1 MSKSQPGQC
10 RDDAR
15 EMIPWYVNGTL
26 SDAEAAF
33 VREHVDSCGDCR
45 ADVELH
51 TSMHAAVV
59 ENDVTPIVPKTS
71 VADILS
77 EDRAWRSRSTPSGG
91 MMWRRVAV
99 AAGFAILGV
108 ASIVSLFANRN
119 IDNTNRIFETATSI
133 ETATNISYVL
143 QLRFDEDVSAQQ
155 RGEIVAQLDDVVN
168 WTTALSGDYEIH
180 VRLSAP
186 SLVALEQ
193 YQKRAEAIAGVQSAE
208 FTALQ
213 LPMR

>member
-1 MSKSQPGQC
+1 MSKVQPGQC
-10 RDDAR
+10 RDDIR

-26 SDAEAAF
+26 SDAETAL
-33 VREHVDSCGDCR
+33 VREHVGSCDDCR

-59 ENDVTPIVPKTS
+59 ENDVTPIMPKTS
-71 VADILS
+71 AADILS
-77 EDRAWRSRSTPSGG
+77 GDGAGRSRSAPSFGNTRQR
-91 MMWRRVAV
+91 MAV
-99 AAGFAILGV
+99 AAGFAILV
-108 ASIVSLFANRN
+108 AALLVDRN
-119 IDNTNRIFETATSI
+119 TENTNLQFETATSA
-133 ETATNISYVL
+133 ETATNIDYVL
-143 QLRFDEDVSAQQ
+143 QLRFDENVSEQQ
-155 RGEIVAQLDDVVN
+155 RGEIVAQLDDVVK
-168 WTTALSGDYEIH
+168 WTTALSGDYEIY

-193 YQKRAEAIAGVQSAE
+193 YQQRAESIAGVQSAE

>member
-1 MSKSQPGQC
+1 MSEVQPGQC
-10 RDDAR
+10 RDDVR

-26 SDAEAAF
+26 SDAETAL
-33 VREHVDSCGDCR
+33 VREHVEGCDDCR
-45 ADVELH
+45 ADIELH

-59 ENDVTPIVPKTS
+59 DNEVTPIMPKTS
-71 VADILS
+71 AADVLGR
-77 EDRAWRSRSTPSGG
+77 EGAGRSRSAPSHGITR
-91 MMWRRVAV
+91 RRVAI

-108 ASIVSLFANRN
+108 ALIASLLVNRN
-119 IDNTNRIFETATSI
+119 FESTNQKFETATSV
-133 ETATNISYVL
+133 ETATNIDYVL
-143 QLRFDEDVSAQQ
+143 QLSFDEDVSGL
-155 RGEIVAQLDDVVN
+155 RREEIVAQLDDVVK

-193 YQKRAEAIAGVQSAE
+193 YQVRAESIAGVQSAE